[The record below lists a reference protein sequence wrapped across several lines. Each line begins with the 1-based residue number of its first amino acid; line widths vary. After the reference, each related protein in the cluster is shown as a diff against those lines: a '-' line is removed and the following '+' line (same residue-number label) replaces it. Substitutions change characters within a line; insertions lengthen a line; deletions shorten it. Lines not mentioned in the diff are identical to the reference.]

1 VSSSEGGCFE
11 PLIPHR
17 THGNPGPILH
27 VFLLRN
33 PTFRENQTNAGGAQV
48 LSKVPILLERVR
60 KEDLDREILRDDGN
74 TIGSGVLSALNS
86 LPALK
91 G

>member
-1 VSSSEGGCFE
+1 M
-11 PLIPHR
+11 
-17 THGNPGPILH
+17 
-27 VFLLRN
+27 
-33 PTFRENQTNAGGAQV
+33 